1 MLHACCFYRCLKI
14 VCCMSAVYMRASQ
27 MYAACVHATQCS
39 TLSLGWQVH
48 LSCSHAQILGGST
61 HSAYVQNMVKISAAY
76 TPHMS
81 WLLTLCVPHACSIF
95 VRVGLLARSQYLLT
109 ETLNLHLLEK
119 KGTQWTEG
127 NSHYLY

>member
-1 MLHACCFYRCLKI
+1 
-14 VCCMSAVYMRASQ
+14 MRALQ

-39 TLSLGWQVH
+39 TLCLECQMH

-81 WLLTLCVPHACSIF
+81 WLLTFCVPHACSIF
-95 VRVGLLARSQYLLT
+95 VRVLT
-109 ETLNLHLLEK
+109 HA
-119 KGTQWTEG
+119 
-127 NSHYLY
+127 H

>member
-1 MLHACCFYRCLKI
+1 
-14 VCCMSAVYMRASQ
+14 MRASQ

-39 TLSLGWQVH
+39 TLCLGCQVH

-95 VRVGLLARSQYLLT
+95 VRVTFQYEAKTNVGRKEIICPCDCDLT
-109 ETLNLHLLEK
+109 IGDITYNNLNLHGADSLLNHHPEQDH
-119 KGTQWTEG
+119 T
-127 NSHYLY
+127 